1 MKRKTS
7 TPVVS
12 CVFVCAF
19 CVRRTST
26 EVMRKMEMEMGKSHI
41 DKIQCVENVM
51 TFEPLLLV
59 SISKKCFQNA
69 SCARQRIV
77 LSGVFRGKWSSMYGG
92 SVGASVHVCG
102 LCLEC
107 FGHYVSNWRLR
118 LVNRS
123 CMVENEHHLPGQTI
137 AFSNIIAVM
146 RNVLLPYPQALRLTL
161 LCMACMGADGL
172 SCCKSIASRFSCW

>member
-1 MKRKTS
+1 MQ
-7 TPVVS
+7 
-12 CVFVCAF
+12 
-19 CVRRTST
+19 
-26 EVMRKMEMEMGKSHI
+26 MGKSHV

-51 TFEPLLLV
+51 TFEPLLLG

-69 SCARQRIV
+69 SCARQ
-77 LSGVFRGKWSSMYGG
+77 SG